1 MGACIASEGVGID
14 MRRCNSGLFFLLS
27 TCWVAVSTI
36 LVCATCGGGVSAPWT
51 SWVQSGRKQQANMRP
66 SFVHSE
72 DVLSGTVQRSK
83 ILHSRAPSCQHDNLT
98 PSLIMLQISRSLQNL
113 IREIQLRS

>member
-51 SWVQSGRKQQANMRP
+51 SWVQSGRKQQGVITFAIQLLIAEDVANTQLTCGQASYTRRTSLVVQYNEVKSSIPELLPANMI
-66 SFVHSE
+66 
-72 DVLSGTVQRSK
+72 T
-83 ILHSRAPSCQHDNLT
+83 
-98 PSLIMLQISRSLQNL
+98 
-113 IREIQLRS
+113 